1 MSAFLQKVLARFQAN
16 SVSLQSADQNL
27 NSFDAELADRFAFL
41 RKISSFSDT
50 VIREGASKLVN
61 RYDSDLQS
69 ELAEEL
75 VQFKATLQT
84 KLGKE
89 ALQASESE
97 NQEEGES
104 DESR

>member
-1 MSAFLQKVLARFQAN
+1 MQPHDKFRANTVIVIIDSAALWKRKEAY
-16 SVSLQSADQNL
+16 
-27 NSFDAELADRFAFL
+27 AELADRFAFL

-97 NQEEGES
+97 NQEEDES